1 MKNRSLRARRFLP
14 VLTLIALSDSAVA
27 QSEVPEIQITAYR
40 TPQHLELQPQGVDV
54 ITAKEI
60 KSSGATTVRDAIR
73 WLAGVVTRTDT
84 STGREPVLD
93 LRGFG
98 ETSASNTVILID
110 GVRQNEGDMNGTTLS
125 WIPIDGIERI
135 EILRGSGAVLYGEGA
150 TAGVINIITNKSA
163 GAPSSFA
170 SLTLGSFGTQ
180 DARLGLNT
188 TSGPWRFQ
196 VHANSFESDNH
207 RNSYETKQRN
217 ALVRATWAEA
227 DATWSVQ
234 LGGQTS
240 RSHQPG
246 GLTPA
251 DFETRPDFAYKTA
264 DQNRSDTGNLLL
276 SAELPLG
283 TWRMG
288 MDVNHRVMQQD
299 ADLQSSSYVS
309 DTKTTATRAGLR
321 MWNTFSLD
329 EQRHRFL
336 VGLDS
341 EQWEQQDVNTYG
353 STHIEQKSNAL
364 YARHEIEFSNQGIK
378 VFGGVRRTES
388 LRESSGSAVG
398 SLDQP
403 NTSWEMG
410 AAKRVGEKAEIFA
423 RSGTSF
429 RLPNANEFSCF
440 DGAFCPVNTA
450 NLLRPQTSRDLEF
463 GYRRNFLDGRWAV
476 RYYRHDLANE
486 IAYVPS
492 QFANINFD
500 PTRRDGFEFDVNAR
514 LGKTV
519 DAGLQYALRR
529 AIFRDG
535 VNAGRDIP
543 LVPSQTLTARL
554 VYAMSSTQH
563 WQVTTQ
569 LVSSQRIGDDFSNTS
584 LLRIPGYGVTNL
596 RYSQKLNQWTL
607 SAEIRNIGDRAYYN
621 YRTRVSAVSRSV
633 YPEPGRAFYL
643 TARHD
648 F

>member
-1 MKNRSLRARRFLP
+1 MKNRSLRARRFAP
-14 VLTLIALSDSAVA
+14 ALTLIALSAAAVA

-40 TPQHLELQPQGVDV
+40 TPQKLDLQPQAIDV
-54 ITAKEI
+54 ITAKDL
-60 KSSGATTVRDAIR
+60 KTSGATTVRDAIR

-98 ETSASNTVILID
+98 ETAASNTVILID

-125 WIPIDGIERI
+125 WIPVDGIERI

-163 GAPSSFA
+163 GAPGSFA

-180 DARLGLNT
+180 DARAGLHT
-188 TSGPWRFQ
+188 ISGPWRFQ
-196 VHANSFESDNH
+196 VHANSFDSDNH

-217 ALVRATWAEA
+217 AVVRATWSEA
-227 DATWSVQ
+227 DVTWSAQ

-251 DFETRPDFAYKTA
+251 DFETRPEFAYKTA
-264 DQNRSDTGNLLL
+264 DQNHSEMSNLLL
-276 SAELPLG
+276 SAELPMG
-283 TWRMG
+283 TWRMA
-288 MDVNHRVMQQD
+288 MDVNHRATQQD
-299 ADLQSSSYVS
+299 TDLKSSSYIS

-321 MWNTFSLD
+321 TWHEFSMGA
-329 EQRHRFL
+329 QRHRFL
-336 VGLDS
+336 IGLDS
-341 EQWEQQDVNTYG
+341 ERWNQQDNNTYG
-353 STHIEQKSNAL
+353 STHIEQESTAL
-364 YARHEIEFSNQGIK
+364 YARHEIELSEQGLK
-378 VFGGVRRTES
+378 MFGGARRTEA
-388 LRESSGSAVG
+388 LREATGSALG

-410 AAKRVGEKAEIFA
+410 AAKRVGAEAEIFA
-423 RSGTSF
+423 RTGTSF

-440 DGAFCPVNTA
+440 DGEFCPVNTA

-463 GYRRNFLDGRWAV
+463 GYRRNFSDGRWTA
-476 RYYRHDLANE
+476 RYYRHDLTNE

-500 PTRRDGFEFDVNAR
+500 PTRRDGLEFDVNAR

-535 VNAGRDIP
+535 VNAGKDIP
-543 LVPSQTLTARL
+543 LVPSQSLTARL
-554 VYAMSSTQH
+554 TYAMSATQQ

-569 LVSSQRIGDDFSNTS
+569 LISSQRIGDDFSNAS
-584 LLRIPGYGVTNL
+584 LLRIPGYGIANL

-607 SAEIRNIGDRAYYN
+607 SAEVRNLGDRAYYN
-621 YRTRVSAVSRSV
+621 YRTRVSAASKSV